1 MTIEI
6 NITNKILIGKIKLL
20 RIEFQIN
27 NSNYSFI
34 YFVHQIQI
42 YKQQQNYY
50 LTREIN
56 F

>member
-6 NITNKILIGKIKLL
+6 NITNKITYKVKLL

-34 YFVHQIQI
+34 YFVHQI

>member
-6 NITNKILIGKIKLL
+6 NITNKITYKVKLL